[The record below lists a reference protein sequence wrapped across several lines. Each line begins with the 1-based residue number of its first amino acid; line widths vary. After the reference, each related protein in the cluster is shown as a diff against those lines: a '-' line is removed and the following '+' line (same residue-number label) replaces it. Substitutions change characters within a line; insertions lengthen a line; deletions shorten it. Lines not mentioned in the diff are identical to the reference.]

1 MTENKEYVK
10 DKNTQKTHKILRAT
24 KLSDLSGLL
33 EIFLYNGTPGVVSFL
48 SE

>member
-10 DKNTQKTHKILRAT
+10 DKNTQTTHKILWAT
-24 KLSDLSGLL
+24 KLSDLLGLL
-33 EIFLYNGTPGVVSFL
+33 EIFLYNETPGVVSFL